1 MECKADQHKDD
12 SKASW
17 IGIYP
22 EWNVKPF
29 FFTILLTSPKIG
41 IYPEWNVKLPAFT
54 PTSYTKLLE
63 YIQNGM

>member
-22 EWNVKPF
+22 EWNVKSIFSLPF
-29 FFTILLTSPKIG
+29 C
-41 IYPEWNVKLPAFT
+41 
-54 PTSYTKLLE
+54 
-63 YIQNGM
+63 